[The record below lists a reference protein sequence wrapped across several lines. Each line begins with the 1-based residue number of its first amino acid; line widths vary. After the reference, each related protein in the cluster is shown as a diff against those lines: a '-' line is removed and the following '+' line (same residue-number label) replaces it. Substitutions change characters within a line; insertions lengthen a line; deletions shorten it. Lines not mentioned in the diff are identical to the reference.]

1 MAKRRQRKPA
11 AQQSDY
17 DGAWKEALGQ
27 HFRKIL
33 EKYFP
38 AMAAAIDWSH
48 APEWSDRELGRVLGR
63 ARRRPRA
70 VDVLVRVRLLAGGE
84 QWILLH
90 LEVQSSREADF
101 TVRIARYNSGRFWT
115 FEQRVV
121 TLVVLADLD
130 QEWRPSE
137 DVFRVADFESR
148 LQFPVCK
155 LIDKLETEWRDD
167 HSLPVQIARAQIE
180 A

>member
-1 MAKRRQRKPA
+1 
-11 AQQSDY
+11 
-17 DGAWKEALGQ
+17 
-27 HFRKIL
+27 
-33 EKYFP
+33 
-38 AMAAAIDWSH
+38 
-48 APEWSDRELGRVLGR
+48 
-63 ARRRPRA
+63 
-70 VDVLVRVRLLAGGE
+70 LLAGGE

-101 TVRIARYNSGRFWT
+101 TVRIARYNSGLFWT

-130 QEWRPSE
+130 QDWRPSE

-155 LIDKLETEWRDD
+155 LIDKLRRNGGTIIRCP
-167 HSLPVQIARAQIE
+167 SKSPGRRSRPCARLATRKAGIE
-180 A
+180 PSGGWYAICTLWVIMRRKCGRSSA